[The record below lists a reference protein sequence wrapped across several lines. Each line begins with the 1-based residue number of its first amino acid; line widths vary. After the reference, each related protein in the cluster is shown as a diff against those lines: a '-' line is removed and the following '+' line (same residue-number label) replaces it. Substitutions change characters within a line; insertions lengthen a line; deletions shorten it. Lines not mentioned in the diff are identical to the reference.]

1 MLTLDWPWLLLLL
14 PLPWLVRRFSKPV
27 EQQQAALQVPF
38 YEQLTSSEAP
48 PSGALVRPLNG
59 ALLWLIWLLLLS
71 AAARPLW
78 MGEPQPLAQ
87 SGRDLLLA
95 VDISGSMKAE
105 DMQLED
111 DLLNRLDAVKA
122 VLQPFIERRSG
133 DRLGLILFG
142 SNAYMQTP
150 LTFDHGSLNQ
160 QLQEAQIGFAG
171 DKTAIGDAIGL
182 AVKRLRAE
190 QSDPPVPIKSETTNT
205 TQGPNAVQAKSGHD
219 QRVLILLTDGANTEG
234 QVTPMEAA
242 AKAAKQ
248 GIKIYTLGFGADEMQ
263 VRSLFGRRT
272 VNPSADLD
280 ETTLTEIASTTGGR
294 YFRARNIDQLQQI
307 YQLLDQLEPSQQAEQ
322 MIQPQ
327 QALFHWPLAL
337 ALLLSLSLAVVKLS
351 LGAQPWWRQR

>member
-1 MLTLDWPWLLLLL
+1 MLTLAWPWLLLLL
-14 PLPWLVRRFSKPV
+14 PLPWLIRRFSKPF

-38 YEQLTSSEAP
+38 YDQLNRQTTSASEVR
-48 PSGALVRPLNG
+48 GRPLNG
-59 ALLWLIWLLLLS
+59 SLLWLIWLLLLI

-78 MGEPQPLAQ
+78 LGEPQPLAQ
-87 SGRDLLLA
+87 SGRNLMLA

-105 DMQLED
+105 DMQLESD
-111 DLLNRLDAVKA
+111 PVNRLVAVKA

-150 LTFDHGSLNQ
+150 LTFDHSSLNQ

-190 QSDPPVPIKSETTNT
+190 QSAATAPPVADT
-205 TQGPNAVQAKSGHD
+205 TQVEAQNE

-234 QVTPMEAA
+234 QVTPLEAA
-242 AKAAKQ
+242 AKAAEQ

-280 ETTLTEIASTTGGR
+280 EATLTEIASSTGGR

-307 YQLLDQLEPSQQAEQ
+307 YQLLDQLEPSQQSEQ

-327 QALFHWPLAL
+327 QTLFHWPLSL
-337 ALLLSLSLAVVKLS
+337 ALLLSLALAVVKL
-351 LGAQPWWRQR
+351 LRGAQPWRRPR

>member
-14 PLPWLVRRFSKPV
+14 PLPWLIRRYSEPV
-27 EQQQAALQVPF
+27 AQQQAALQVPF
-38 YEQLTSSEAP
+38 YEQLTSSQAP
-48 PSGALVRPLNG
+48 HSGARIRPLNG
-59 ALLWLIWLLLLS
+59 AVLWLIWLLLLA

-78 MGEPQPLAQ
+78 LGEPQPLAQ

-111 DLLNRLDAVKA
+111 DPVNRLVAVKA

-150 LTFDHGSLNQ
+150 LTFDHSSLNQ

-182 AVKRLRAE
+182 AVKRLRLDKSA
-190 QSDPPVPIKSETTNT
+190 PVTAPQSETLNT
-205 TQGPNAVQAKSGHD
+205 ASANNEPD
-219 QRVLILLTDGANTEG
+219 QHVLILLTDGANTEG

-294 YFRARNIDQLQQI
+294 YFRARNTDQLQQI
-307 YQLLDQLEPSQQAEQ
+307 YQLLDQLEPNQQAEQ

-351 LGAQPWWRQR
+351 QGAQPWWRQR